1 MATFEVGQE
10 IFQFDD
16 PEREKQW
23 RDGIKKTKEEIASLP
38 EGEKHITFYMT
49 DSYMRNFS
57 PNTKIP
63 YKKTITKIRLK
74 DGVPVLK
81 SHYIS
86 VRQGR
91 VKTSNAEEISFLDMK
106 QGFVRAR
113 DRKLTPR
120 EMNGARIKELE
131 DKVKELMSGSE
142 EERKEIETVEESKE
156 EIDTKVVEVKRK
168 PGRPKKSLVE
178 SKK

>member
-1 MATFEVGQE
+1 MATFDVGQE

-23 RDGIKKTKEEIASLP
+23 RDGIKKAKEEIDNLS
-38 EGEKHITFYMT
+38 EGNKHITFYMT
-49 DSYMRNFS
+49 DSYMRSFS

-63 YKKTITKIRLK
+63 YKKTIVKIRLK

-120 EMNGARIKELE
+120 EMDSAKIKELE
-131 DKVKELMSGSE
+131 DKVKELMAGKESE
-142 EERKEIETVEESKE
+142 KEIKE
-156 EIDTKVVEVKRK
+156 ELVIDTKVTEVKRG
-168 PGRPKKSLVE
+168 PGRPKKSEVE
-178 SKK
+178 SEK

>member
-23 RDGIKKTKEEIASLP
+23 RDGIKKAKEEIDNFP
-38 EGEKHITFYMT
+38 EGSKHITFYMT

-120 EMNGARIKELE
+120 EMDGARIKELE
-131 DKVKELMSGSE
+131 NQVKELMAGKEPVEEIKE
-142 EERKEIETVEESKE
+142 EEVKDVEV
-156 EIDTKVVEVKRK
+156 IEVKRK
-168 PGRPKKSLVE
+168 PGRPKKSVAE
-178 SKK
+178 SEK